1 MVGQVNA
8 QQLSIIFK
16 REKKVAADM
25 AMVVVILVACL
36 GSMLVIKLVF
46 QSSFP
51 KLYDLFYPWAFTMTY
66 LNSSINPFLYLIR
79 NEELRNALRSS
90 VSSCF

>member
-36 GSMLVIKLVF
+36 GPMLVIKLVF

-51 KLYDLFYPWAFTMTY
+51 KLYDLLYPWAFTMTY

-79 NEELRNALRSS
+79 NEELRNALRLS